1 MLTRETRKKLET
13 VDKIINLVEHIGA
26 GTTLEQISDSVYG
39 SDSQAYID
47 SVVKPMIDALVM
59 TGRLT
64 ECKTRTCSYY
74 YIAK

>member
-1 MLTRETRKKLET
+1 MLSRETRKKLET
-13 VDKIINLVEHIGA
+13 VDNIIKLVENVGT
-26 GTTLEQISDSVYG
+26 GTTINQVASAVYSV
-39 SDSQAYID
+39 DSQAYIGT
-47 SVVKPMIDALVM
+47 VVKPMLDALVM